1 MPRPSQRGAGGLEL
15 SSFSVEPS
23 FSSLSSPALVG
34 REAER
39 ELLTAVVRSGRDGHG
54 SSVFVLGEPGI
65 GKSRLVEE
73 AASAAARTGARVLRG
88 RAASAG
94 RAVPLR
100 PLAEAVFSG
109 LRGEG
114 APSDGE
120 LGPYEPLLTRLCGL
134 APQDGAPLVGYA
146 EAVLRLLHVLGR
158 DGGCVLV
165 LEDLHDADADTLAI
179 VDYLTD
185 NLSGQRTVLLA
196 TLRGESGPALALAGA
211 ATSRRTARTI
221 RLARLGA
228 AGTAELAARCLGHGS
243 AEDVPAAVL
252 NRLHTISEGVPFVVE
267 ELLRAMVDGGG
278 LVREGGSRWAVAGSL
293 DAGVPATVAA
303 AVLQRVDQLPPAGVA
318 LLEAAAVLGRRF
330 PVDVAAR
337 AAGLDRATAL
347 TQLRHASHAHL
358 VSGATTPADPGW
370 HTFRHALTAD
380 AISGRLLPAERAA
393 LCLAAA
399 DAIEGTWGVSDE
411 EASPAATHADGDTAT
426 RPITPSTTPHDTPS
440 RGNTDTPGTLGVP
453 GPPHRGSGPADLPD
467 TPTHGHNPDPDQ
479 SNNNS
484 NSNSTVTRPGA
495 PRPAPEP
502 TGLPQA
508 PSRGPES
515 VDPHVPTPRVPE
527 TAGPPHAP
535 PAEPD
540 ASALALAQLPPPAP
554 APSAAPAR
562 TPHRPLGEETN
573 DDLYRL
579 AAELCVAGGR
589 PARAAV
595 LLARAGRQAVAR
607 GALLTAVQLLDRGL
621 ELIADTP
628 DAPPEAVARLL
639 EELLGTLVLTGDV
652 RRVPELGD
660 RLDRV
665 LTVSGAPAGRRAAGF
680 LTRARAAAT
689 AQQWEE
695 GLTAV
700 RRAREL
706 LGDTPD
712 PASRAALDAVA
723 SHLVLNSQRPDRLE
737 SARALAEGAVATAE
751 EVGLPEVAC
760 KALNMLGYCLRPRDL
775 GEAEDAFARLV
786 ATAEAHA
793 LPVWRIRGLLELGV
807 LDRVRFTGTDRLLAA
822 RAAAEDTGA
831 VLMTAWADMHLTLS
845 HILRDEHDR
854 AAESARRLRETAR
867 RLRLREVEL
876 IGAGVDGIIAAS
888 LGERER
894 LDATLRTLERAL
906 AGRSAGALWGY
917 ADTSVWGWAQGVC
930 SLLREEPDRALAE
943 FTEADAVMRALP
955 STRGVTG
962 FLGPYLLLRTLRGT
976 ADWGE
981 LDGPGTERLAQVHWD
996 RPFAGWSRAVL
1007 LGREGRSA
1015 EAAKA
1020 AEEALTGTAAI
1031 PLAAHLCLRLG
1042 AQAALADGWGRPVEW
1057 LRAAE
1062 QFFHERGTTRVS
1074 AACRALLRDAGA
1086 PVPRRRQGHDTI
1098 PRELRRVG
1106 VTAREY
1112 EVLRLLAAR
1121 LGNQE
1126 IADHLFL
1133 SPRTVEKHLASLRHR
1148 TDSPDRA
1155 ALITLARRYAED
1167 R

>member
-1 MPRPSQRGAGGLEL
+1 MRGLPRPSQQGSGGLEL
-15 SSFSVEPS
+15 TSY
-23 FSSLSSPALVG
+23 SSLSSSALVG

-39 ELLTAVVRSGRDGHG
+39 DLLAAAVRAARDGRG

-73 AASAAARTGARVLRG
+73 AASAAAHAGARVLRG

-109 LRGEG
+109 LRGDG
-114 APSDGE
+114 APSGGD
-120 LGPYEPLLTRLCGL
+120 LGLYEPLLSRLCGL

-158 DGGCVLV
+158 DDGCVLV

-185 NLSGQRTVLLA
+185 NLTGQRAVLLA
-196 TLRGESGPALALAGA
+196 TLRGESGPALGLAEA
-211 ATSRRTARTI
+211 ATSRRTARTV
-221 RLARLGA
+221 RLARLGP
-228 AGTAELAARCLGHGS
+228 AGTAELAARCLGHDT

-252 NRLHTISEGVPFVVE
+252 DRLHTVSEGVPFVVE

-278 LVREGGSRWAVAGSL
+278 LVRDGATRWTVTGSL

-303 AVLQRVDQLPPAGVA
+303 AVLQRVDQLPTPGIA

-330 PVDVAAR
+330 PVDIAAR
-337 AAGLDRATAL
+337 AAGLDHTTAL
-347 TQLRHASHAHL
+347 AQLRHAARAHL
-358 VSGATTPADPGW
+358 VSDATVPSDPGW
-370 HTFRHALTAD
+370 HSFRHALTAD
-380 AISGRLLPAERAA
+380 AITHRLLPAEWAS

-399 DAIEGTWGVSDE
+399 DAIERTTHPE
-411 EASPAATHADGDTAT
+411 PPAATD
-426 RPITPSTTPHDTPS
+426 
-440 RGNTDTPGTLGVP
+440 
-453 GPPHRGSGPADLPD
+453 PD
-467 TPTHGHNPDPDQ
+467 TPVAHGA
-479 SNNNS
+479 
-484 NSNSTVTRPGA
+484 RALG
-495 PRPAPEP
+495 P
-502 TGLPQA
+502 TG
-508 PSRGPES
+508 
-515 VDPHVPTPRVPE
+515 
-527 TAGPPHAP
+527 
-535 PAEPD
+535 PAVTGGTLATD
-540 ASALALAQLPPPAP
+540 ATD
-554 APSAAPAR
+554 AA
-562 TPHRPLGEETN
+562 

-579 AAELCVAGGR
+579 AAELCVTGGR

-595 LLARAGRQAVAR
+595 LLTRAGRQAVAR
-607 GALLTAVQLLDRGL
+607 GALLTAVELLDRGL
-621 ELIADTP
+621 ELTAGAP

-652 RRVPELGD
+652 RRVPELGE

-665 LTVSGAPAGRRAAGF
+665 LTVSGASAGRRAAGF

-700 RRAREL
+700 RRARDL

-723 SHLVLNSQRPDRLE
+723 AHLVLNSQRPDRLE

-822 RAAAEDTGA
+822 RGAAEETGA
-831 VLMTAWADMHLTLS
+831 VLLTAWADMHLTLA

-854 AAESARRLRETAR
+854 ATASARRLQATAR

-888 LGERER
+888 LGEREK

-943 FTEADAVMRALP
+943 FTEADGVMKALP
-955 STRGVTG
+955 STGGVTG
-962 FLGPYLLLRTLRGT
+962 FLGPYLLLRTLRGAT
-976 ADWGE
+976 DWAE
-981 LDGPGTERLAQVHWD
+981 LDGTGTDRLTRVHWD
-996 RPFAGWSRAVL
+996 RPFVGWSRAVL
-1007 LGREGRSA
+1007 LGREGRAA
-1015 EAAKA
+1015 EAAKT
-1020 AEEALTGTAAI
+1020 AEEALTGTADT

-1057 LRAAE
+1057 LRTAE

-1074 AACRALLRDAGA
+1074 AACRSLLRDAGA

-1098 PRELRRVG
+1098 PPELRRAG

-1112 EVLRLLAAR
+1112 EVLRLLGAR

-1126 IADHLFL
+1126 IAEHLFL
-1133 SPRTVEKHLASLRHR
+1133 SPRTVEKHLASLRER
-1148 TDSPDRA
+1148 TGRPDRA
-1155 ALITLARRYAED
+1155 ALIALAKRYAD
-1167 R
+1167 AP

>member
-1 MPRPSQRGAGGLEL
+1 M

-39 ELLTAVVRSGRDGHG
+39 ELLTAVVRAGRDGHG

-73 AASAAARTGARVLRG
+73 AASAAAHAGARVLRG

-120 LGPYEPLLTRLCGL
+120 LGLYEPLLTRLCGL

-158 DGGCVLV
+158 DHGCVLV

-185 NLSGQRTVLLA
+185 NLSGQRAVLLA
-196 TLRGESGPALALAGA
+196 TLRGESGPALDLAGA

-221 RLARLGA
+221 RLARLGP

-252 NRLHTISEGVPFVVE
+252 NRLHTVSEGVPFVVE

-278 LVREGGSRWAVAGSL
+278 LVRDGDSRWAVTGSL

-337 AAGLDRATAL
+337 AAGLDPATAL

-399 DAIEGTWGVSDE
+399 DAIEGTGGVSGKE
-411 EASPAATHADGDTAT
+411 TAAGGTRAGGTTPT
-426 RPITPSTTPHDTPS
+426 RPTTPTPAPP
-440 RGNTDTPGTLGVP
+440 DTPGP
-453 GPPHRGSGPADLPD
+453 GDTHSPEPPGAPGGQPRGQGPADHPH
-467 TPTHGHNPDPDQ
+467 TPTHDDAHG
-479 SNNNS
+479 
-484 NSNSTVTRPGA
+484 TAPGTA
-495 PRPAPEP
+495 EHPLPPHPAHEP
-502 TGLPQA
+502 AGLPRA
-508 PSRGPES
+508 PFRGPES
-515 VDPHVPTPRVPE
+515 VGPRVPSPRAPE
-527 TAGPPHAP
+527 PAATPLPSPRTAPTD
-535 PAEPD
+535 PALSPV
-540 ASALALAQLPPPAP
+540 
-554 APSAAPAR
+554 
-562 TPHRPLGEETN
+562 PLGEDAG

-607 GALLTAVQLLDRGL
+607 GALLTAVELLDRGL

-723 SHLVLNSQRPDRLE
+723 AHLVLNSQRPDRLE

-786 ATAEAHA
+786 ATAEAHT

-831 VLMTAWADMHLTLS
+831 VLMTAWADMHLTLA
-845 HILRDEHDR
+845 HILRDEQDR

-876 IGAGVDGIIAAS
+876 IGAGVDGIVAAS

-906 AGRSAGALWGY
+906 AGRGAGALWGY
-917 ADTSVWGWAQGVC
+917 ADTSVWGWAQGIC

-1015 EAAKA
+1015 EAAKT

>member
-1 MPRPSQRGAGGLEL
+1 M
-15 SSFSVEPS
+15 SSFSP
-23 FSSLSSPALVG
+23 LSSSALVG

-39 ELLTAVVRSGRDGHG
+39 DLLAAAVRAARDGRG

-73 AASAAARTGARVLRG
+73 AASAAAHAGARVLRG

-109 LRGEG
+109 LRGDG
-114 APSDGE
+114 APSGGD
-120 LGPYEPLLTRLCGL
+120 LGLYEPLLSRLCGL

-158 DGGCVLV
+158 DDGCVLV

-185 NLSGQRTVLLA
+185 NLTGQRAVLLA
-196 TLRGESGPALALAGA
+196 TLRGESGPALGLAEA
-211 ATSRRTARTI
+211 ATSRRTARTV
-221 RLARLGA
+221 RLARLGP
-228 AGTAELAARCLGHGS
+228 AGTAELAARCLGHDT

-252 NRLHTISEGVPFVVE
+252 DRLHTVSEGVPFVVE

-278 LVREGGSRWAVAGSL
+278 LVRDGATRWTVTGSL

-303 AVLQRVDQLPPAGVA
+303 AVLQRVDQLPAPGIA

-330 PVDVAAR
+330 PVDIAAR
-337 AAGLDRATAL
+337 AAGLDHTTAL
-347 TQLRHASHAHL
+347 AQLRHAARAHL
-358 VSGATTPADPGW
+358 VSDATVPSDPGW
-370 HTFRHALTAD
+370 HSFRHALTAD
-380 AISGRLLPAERAA
+380 AITHRLLPAERAS

-399 DAIEGTWGVSDE
+399 DAIERTTHPE
-411 EASPAATHADGDTAT
+411 PPAATD
-426 RPITPSTTPHDTPS
+426 
-440 RGNTDTPGTLGVP
+440 
-453 GPPHRGSGPADLPD
+453 PD
-467 TPTHGHNPDPDQ
+467 TPVAHGA
-479 SNNNS
+479 
-484 NSNSTVTRPGA
+484 RALG
-495 PRPAPEP
+495 P
-502 TGLPQA
+502 TG
-508 PSRGPES
+508 
-515 VDPHVPTPRVPE
+515 
-527 TAGPPHAP
+527 
-535 PAEPD
+535 PAVTGGTLATD
-540 ASALALAQLPPPAP
+540 ATD
-554 APSAAPAR
+554 AA
-562 TPHRPLGEETN
+562 

-579 AAELCVAGGR
+579 AAELCVTGGR

-595 LLARAGRQAVAR
+595 LLTRAGRQAVAR
-607 GALLTAVQLLDRGL
+607 GALLTAVELLDRGL
-621 ELIADTP
+621 ELTAGAP

-652 RRVPELGD
+652 RRVPELGE

-665 LTVSGAPAGRRAAGF
+665 LTVSGASAGRRAAGF

-700 RRAREL
+700 RRARDL

-723 SHLVLNSQRPDRLE
+723 AHLVLNSQRPDRLE

-822 RAAAEDTGA
+822 RGAAEETGA
-831 VLMTAWADMHLTLS
+831 VLLTAWADMHLTLA

-854 AAESARRLRETAR
+854 ATASARRLQATAR

-888 LGERER
+888 LGEREK

-943 FTEADAVMRALP
+943 FTEADGVMKALP
-955 STRGVTG
+955 STGGVTG
-962 FLGPYLLLRTLRGT
+962 FLGPYLLLRTLRGAT
-976 ADWGE
+976 DWAE
-981 LDGPGTERLAQVHWD
+981 LDGPGTDRLTRVHWD

-1007 LGREGRSA
+1007 LGREGRAA
-1015 EAAKA
+1015 EAAKT
-1020 AEEALTGTAAI
+1020 AEEALTGTADT

-1057 LRAAE
+1057 LRTAE

-1074 AACRALLRDAGA
+1074 AACRSLLRDAGA

-1098 PRELRRVG
+1098 PPELRRAG

-1112 EVLRLLAAR
+1112 EVLRLLGAR

-1126 IADHLFL
+1126 IAEHLFL
-1133 SPRTVEKHLASLRHR
+1133 SPRTVEKHLASLRER
-1148 TDSPDRA
+1148 TGRPDRA
-1155 ALITLARRYAED
+1155 ALIALAKRYAD
-1167 R
+1167 AP

>member
-1 MPRPSQRGAGGLEL
+1 MPTSLPFAAPSA
-15 SSFSVEPS
+15 SSP

-39 ELLTAVVRSGRDGHG
+39 ELLAAAVRAAREGRG

-73 AASAAARTGARVLRG
+73 ATSTAAHAGARVLRG

-109 LRGEG
+109 LRGDG
-114 APSDGE
+114 APSDGD
-120 LGPYEPLLTRLCGL
+120 LGLYEPLLSRLCGL

-158 DGGCVLV
+158 DDGCVLV

-185 NLSGQRTVLLA
+185 NLAGQRAVLLA
-196 TLRGESGPALALAGA
+196 TLRGESGPALDLAEA
-211 ATSRRTARTI
+211 ATSRRTARTV
-221 RLARLGA
+221 RLARLGP
-228 AGTAELAARCLGHGS
+228 AGTAELAARCLGHAT
-243 AEDVPAAVL
+243 AEEVPAAVL
-252 NRLHTISEGVPFVVE
+252 DRLHTVSEGVPFVVE

-278 LVREGGSRWAVAGSL
+278 LVRDGAARWTVTGSL

-303 AVLQRVDQLPPAGVA
+303 AVLQRVDQLPPAGIA

-330 PVDVAAR
+330 PVDIAAR
-337 AAGLDRATAL
+337 AAGLDHATAL
-347 TQLRHASHAHL
+347 TQLRHAAHAHL
-358 VSGATTPADPGW
+358 VSGAATPSDPGW

-380 AISGRLLPAERAA
+380 AITRRLLPPERAA

-399 DAIEGTWGVSDE
+399 DAIEGARAAGE
-411 EASPAATHADGDTAT
+411 EATSPEALPREGT
-426 RPITPSTTPHDTPS
+426 RPQEAGVEEEEGEETGHEDGYDPTRPTPAST
-440 RGNTDTPGTLGVP
+440 
-453 GPPHRGSGPADLPD
+453 ADPD
-467 TPTHGHNPDPDQ
+467 TPT
-479 SNNNS
+479 
-484 NSNSTVTRPGA
+484 TRDA
-495 PRPAPEP
+495 R
-502 TGLPQA
+502 
-508 PSRGPES
+508 
-515 VDPHVPTPRVPE
+515 PHVPV
-527 TAGPPHAP
+527 GPSDLPYG
-535 PAEPD
+535 EPD
-540 ASALALAQLPPPAP
+540 THPLALAQPLPQPLPQPRAP
-554 APSAAPAR
+554 RRSLAGDAGDA
-562 TPHRPLGEETN
+562 G

-595 LLARAGRQAVAR
+595 LLTRAGRQAVAR
-607 GALLTAVQLLDRGL
+607 GALLTAVELLDRGL
-621 ELIADTP
+621 ELTADTP
-628 DAPPEAVARLL
+628 DAPTEAVARLL

-652 RRVPELGD
+652 RRVPELGN

-700 RRAREL
+700 RQARDL

-723 SHLVLNSQRPDRLE
+723 AHLVLNSQRPDRLE

-807 LDRVRFTGTDRLLAA
+807 LDRVRFTGTDRLVAA
-822 RAAAEDTGA
+822 RGAAEETGA
-831 VLMTAWADMHLTLS
+831 VLMTAWADMHLTLA

-854 AAESARRLRETAR
+854 ATESARRLQSTAR

-876 IGAGVDGIIAAS
+876 IGVGVDGIIAAS
-888 LGERER
+888 LGDREK
-894 LDATLRTLERAL
+894 LDATLRALQRAL

-943 FTEADAVMRALP
+943 FTDADGVMKALP
-955 STRGVTG
+955 STGGVTG

-976 ADWGE
+976 TDWAE
-981 LDGPGTERLAQVHWD
+981 LDGPGTDRLTRTHWD

-1007 LGREGRSA
+1007 LGREGRA
-1015 EAAKA
+1015 TEAAKT
-1020 AEEALTGTAAI
+1020 AEEALTGTAAT

-1057 LRAAE
+1057 LRTAE
-1062 QFFHERGTTRVS
+1062 QFFHQRGTTRVA
-1074 AACRALLRDAGA
+1074 AACRALLREAGA

-1098 PRELRRVG
+1098 PPELRRAG

-1112 EVLRLLAAR
+1112 EVLRLLGAR

-1126 IADHLFL
+1126 IAEHLFL
-1133 SPRTVEKHLASLRHR
+1133 SPRTVEKHLASLRER
-1148 TDSPDRA
+1148 TGRPDRA
-1155 ALITLARRYAED
+1155 ALITLARRYADEQ
-1167 R
+1167 

>member
-1 MPRPSQRGAGGLEL
+1 M
-15 SSFSVEPS
+15 SFSSVPS
-23 FSSLSSPALVG
+23 PFSPTPSSPAASSAPFASTSNDPFASLSSPALVG
-34 REAER
+34 RRAER
-39 ELLTAVVRSGRDGHG
+39 ELLAAAVRAARDGRG

-65 GKSRLVEE
+65 GKSRLVEDT
-73 AASAAARTGARVLRG
+73 ASAAAGAGARVLRG

-114 APSDGE
+114 APSDGD
-120 LGPYEPLLTRLCGL
+120 LGLYEPLLSRLCGS

-165 LEDLHDADADTLAI
+165 LEDLHDADADTLAV

-185 NLSGQRTVLLA
+185 NLTAQRAVLLA
-196 TLRGESGPALALAGA
+196 TLRGGSGPALDLAEA
-211 ATSRRTARTI
+211 AASRRTARTV
-221 RLARLGA
+221 RLARLGP
-228 AGTAELAARCLGHGS
+228 AGTAELAARCLGHDT
-243 AEDVPAAVL
+243 AEEVPAAVL
-252 NRLHTISEGVPFVVE
+252 ERLHTVSEGVPFVVE

-278 LVREGGSRWAVAGSL
+278 LVRDEGSRWTVAGSL
-293 DAGVPATVAA
+293 DADVPDTVAA
-303 AVLQRVDQLPPAGVA
+303 AVLQRVDQLPPAGIA

-330 PVDVAAR
+330 PVDIAAR
-337 AAGLDRATAL
+337 AAGLDHATAL
-347 TQLRHASHAHL
+347 TQLRHAARAHL
-358 VSGATTPADPGW
+358 VSGATAASDPGW
-370 HTFRHALTAD
+370 HTFRHALTAE
-380 AISGRLLPAERAA
+380 AITRRLLPPERAA

-399 DAIEGTWGVSDE
+399 DAIEAAKGVGREGRE
-411 EASPAATHADGDTAT
+411 EDTARPAATGLDGATADGD
-426 RPITPSTTPHDTPS
+426 
-440 RGNTDTPGTLGVP
+440 
-453 GPPHRGSGPADLPD
+453 GP
-467 TPTHGHNPDPDQ
+467 
-479 SNNNS
+479 
-484 NSNSTVTRPGA
+484 TRPGTPDGTYPGTPA
-495 PRPAPEP
+495 AAPSSAPGRPRP
-502 TGLPQA
+502 
-508 PSRGPES
+508 
-515 VDPHVPTPRVPE
+515 
-527 TAGPPHAP
+527 
-535 PAEPD
+535 
-540 ASALALAQLPPPAP
+540 
-554 APSAAPAR
+554 
-562 TPHRPLGEETN
+562 PLGAEAG

-579 AAELCVAGGR
+579 AAELCVAAGR

-595 LLARAGRQAVAR
+595 LLVRAGRQAVAR
-607 GALLTAVQLLDRGL
+607 GALLTAVELLDRGL
-621 ELIADTP
+621 ELTAGAP

-665 LTVSGAPAGRRAAGF
+665 LTVWGAPAARRAAGF

-706 LGDTPD
+706 LGELPD
-712 PASRAALDAVA
+712 PAARAALDAVA
-723 SHLVLNSQRPDRLE
+723 AHLVLNSQRPDRLE

-775 GEAEDAFARLV
+775 GAAEEAFARLV

-822 RAAAEDTGA
+822 RGAAEDTGA
-831 VLMTAWADMHLTLS
+831 VLMTAWADMHLTLA
-845 HILRDEHDR
+845 HILRDEHER
-854 AAESARRLRETAR
+854 AAESARRLRATAR

-876 IGAGVDGIIAAS
+876 IGAGVDGILAAS
-888 LGERER
+888 LGEREK
-894 LDATLRTLERAL
+894 LDTTLRTLERAL

-917 ADTSVWGWAQGVC
+917 ADTSVWGWAQGIC

-943 FTEADAVMRALP
+943 FTEADGVMRALP
-955 STRGVTG
+955 STGGVTG
-962 FLGPYLLLRTLRGT
+962 FLGPYLLLRTLRGAT
-976 ADWGE
+976 GWDE
-981 LDGPGTERLAQVHWD
+981 LDGPGTERLAQVQWD

-1007 LGREGRSA
+1007 LGREGRAA
-1015 EAAKA
+1015 EAAKT
-1020 AEEALTGTAAI
+1020 AEEALTGTSTV

-1042 AQAALADGWGRPVEW
+1042 AEAALADGWGRPVAW
-1057 LRAAE
+1057 LRTAE

-1074 AACRALLRDAGA
+1074 AACRALLRESGS
-1086 PVPRRRQGHDTI
+1086 PVPRRRQGHDAV
-1098 PRELRRVG
+1098 PGELRRAG

-1112 EVLRLLAAR
+1112 EVLRLLGAR

-1126 IADHLFL
+1126 IAEHLFL
-1133 SPRTVEKHLASLRHR
+1133 SPRTVEKHLASLRDR
-1148 TDSPDRA
+1148 TGRPDRA
-1155 ALITLARRYAED
+1155 ALIALARKYADD

>member
-1 MPRPSQRGAGGLEL
+1 M
-15 SSFSVEPS
+15 S
-23 FSSLSSPALVG
+23 FSSLSSPTLVG
-34 REAER
+34 RGAER
-39 ELLTAVVRSGRDGHG
+39 DLLAAAVRAARDGRG

-65 GKSRLVEE
+65 GKSRLVED
-73 AASAAARTGARVLRG
+73 AASAAAGAGARVLRG

-109 LRGEG
+109 LRGEA
-114 APSDGE
+114 APSEGD
-120 LGPYEPLLTRLCGL
+120 LGLYEPLLSRLCGS

-158 DGGCVLV
+158 NGGCVLV
-165 LEDLHDADADTLAI
+165 LEDLHDADADTLAVI
-179 VDYLTD
+179 DYLTD
-185 NLSGQRTVLLA
+185 NLTGQRAVLLA
-196 TLRGESGPALALAGA
+196 TLRGASGPALDLAETA
-211 ATSRRTARTI
+211 ASRRTARTV
-221 RLARLGA
+221 RLARLGP
-228 AGTAELAARCLGHGS
+228 AGTAELAARCLGHDT

-252 NRLHTISEGVPFVVE
+252 DRLHTVSEGVPFVVE

-278 LVREGGSRWAVAGSL
+278 LVQDEGSRWTVAGSL
-293 DAGVPATVAA
+293 DAGVPDTVAA
-303 AVLQRVDQLPPAGVA
+303 AVLQRVDQLPPAGIA

-330 PVDVAAR
+330 PVDIAAR
-337 AAGLDRATAL
+337 AAGLDHATAL
-347 TQLRHASHAHL
+347 TQLRHAARAHL
-358 VSGATTPADPGW
+358 VSGATGASDPGW

-380 AISGRLLPAERAA
+380 AITRRLLPPERAA

-399 DAIEGTWGVSDE
+399 DAIEAAKGADHPGPHHDGARPAGTGL
-411 EASPAATHADGDTAT
+411 AGTITDGAGPT
-426 RPITPSTTPHDTPS
+426 RPGTPS
-440 RGNTDTPGTLGVP
+440 GTY
-453 GPPHRGSGPADLPD
+453 PD
-467 TPTHGHNPDPDQ
+467 TPVAP
-479 SNNNS
+479 
-484 NSNSTVTRPGA
+484 
-495 PRPAPEP
+495 PRPAP
-502 TGLPQA
+502 
-508 PSRGPES
+508 
-515 VDPHVPTPRVPE
+515 
-527 TAGPPHAP
+527 P
-535 PAEPD
+535 PALPSGPGDPRPSPGAD
-540 ASALALAQLPPPAP
+540 A
-554 APSAAPAR
+554 
-562 TPHRPLGEETN
+562 G

-595 LLARAGRQAVAR
+595 LLVRAGRQAVAR
-607 GALLTAVQLLDRGL
+607 GALLTAVELLDRGL
-621 ELIADTP
+621 ELTAGTP

-639 EELLGTLVLTGDV
+639 EELLDTLILTGDV

-665 LTVSGAPAGRRAAGF
+665 LTVWGAPATRRAAGF
-680 LTRARAAAT
+680 LARARAAAT

-700 RRAREL
+700 RQARDL

-712 PASRAALDAVA
+712 PAARAALDAVA
-723 SHLVLNSQRPDRLE
+723 AHLVLNSQRPDRLE

-775 GEAEDAFARLV
+775 DAAEDAFARLV

-822 RAAAEDTGA
+822 RGAAEDTGA
-831 VLMTAWADMHLTLS
+831 VLMTAWADMHLTLA

-854 AAESARRLRETAR
+854 ATESARRLQATAR

-888 LGERER
+888 LGEREK
-894 LDATLRTLERAL
+894 LDATLRTLRRTL
-906 AGRSAGALWGY
+906 AGRGAGALWGY
-917 ADTSVWGWAQGVC
+917 ADTSVWGWAQGIC

-943 FTEADAVMRALP
+943 FTQADDVMRALP
-955 STRGVTG
+955 STGGVTG
-962 FLGPYLLLRTLRGT
+962 FLGPYLLLRTLRGA
-976 ADWGE
+976 ADWDE
-981 LDGPGTERLAQVHWD
+981 LDGPGAERLAQVQWD

-1007 LGREGRSA
+1007 LGREGRAA

-1020 AEEALTGTAAI
+1020 AEEALTGTASV

-1042 AQAALADGWGRPVEW
+1042 AEAALADGWGRPVAW
-1057 LRAAE
+1057 LRTAE

-1074 AACRALLRDAGA
+1074 AACRALLRESGS
-1086 PVPRRRQGHDTI
+1086 PVPRRRQGHDAI
-1098 PRELRRVG
+1098 PGELRRAG

-1112 EVLRLLAAR
+1112 EVLRLLGAR

-1126 IADHLFL
+1126 IAEHLFL
-1133 SPRTVEKHLASLRHR
+1133 SPRTVEKHLASLRDR
-1148 TDSPDRA
+1148 TGRPDRA
-1155 ALITLARRYAED
+1155 ALIALARKYADEG
-1167 R
+1167 

>member
-1 MPRPSQRGAGGLEL
+1 M
-15 SSFSVEPS
+15 SSFSSVPSPFSSTRSSSFASVPSASNAPFAS
-23 FSSLSSPALVG
+23 FSSLSSPSLVG
-34 REAER
+34 RRAER
-39 ELLTAVVRSGRDGHG
+39 ELLAAAVRAARDGRG

-65 GKSRLVEE
+65 GKSRLVED
-73 AASAAARTGARVLRG
+73 AASAAAGAGARVLRG

-100 PLAEAVFSG
+100 PLAEAVFSA
-109 LRGEG
+109 LRGER
-114 APSDGE
+114 APSDGD
-120 LGPYEPLLTRLCGL
+120 LGLYEPLLSRLCGP

-158 DGGCVLV
+158 DEGCVLV
-165 LEDLHDADADTLAI
+165 LEDLHDADADTLAV

-185 NLSGQRTVLLA
+185 NLTGQRAVLLA
-196 TLRGESGPALALAGA
+196 TLRGGSGPALDLAEA
-211 ATSRRTARTI
+211 AASRRTARTV
-221 RLARLGA
+221 RLARLGP
-228 AGTAELAARCLGHGS
+228 AGTAELAARCLGHDT

-252 NRLHTISEGVPFVVE
+252 ERLHTVSEGVPFVVE

-278 LVREGGSRWAVAGSL
+278 LVRDEGSRWTVAGSL
-293 DAGVPATVAA
+293 DAGVPGTVAA
-303 AVLQRVDQLPPAGVA
+303 AVLQRVDQLPPAGIA

-330 PVDVAAR
+330 PVDIAAR
-337 AAGLDRATAL
+337 AAGLDHATAL
-347 TQLRHASHAHL
+347 TQLRHAARAHL
-358 VSGATTPADPGW
+358 VSGATTAPDPGW

-380 AISGRLLPAERAA
+380 AISRRLLPPERAA

-399 DAIEGTWGVSDE
+399 DAIEAAKGVGRE
-411 EASPAATHADGDTAT
+411 EDTAHPAVTVPDGATADGNGPT
-426 RPITPSTTPHDTPS
+426 RPGTPSVTF
-440 RGNTDTPGTLGVP
+440 
-453 GPPHRGSGPADLPD
+453 PD
-467 TPTHGHNPDPDQ
+467 TP
-479 SNNNS
+479 
-484 NSNSTVTRPGA
+484 A
-495 PRPAPEP
+495 
-502 TGLPQA
+502 
-508 PSRGPES
+508 
-515 VDPHVPTPRVPE
+515 
-527 TAGPPHAP
+527 
-535 PAEPD
+535 
-540 ASALALAQLPPPAP
+540 AP
-554 APSAAPAR
+554 APDRPR
-562 TPHRPLGEETN
+562 PPLGADPGD

-579 AAELCVAGGR
+579 AAELCVAAGR

-595 LLARAGRQAVAR
+595 LLVRAGRQAVAR
-607 GALLTAVQLLDRGL
+607 GALLTAVELLDRGL
-621 ELIADTP
+621 ELTAGTP

-665 LTVSGAPAGRRAAGF
+665 LTVGGASAARRAAGF

-695 GLTAV
+695 GLAAV

-712 PASRAALDAVA
+712 PAARAALDAVA
-723 SHLVLNSQRPDRLE
+723 AHLVLNSQRPDRLE

-775 GEAEDAFARLV
+775 GEAEEAFARLV

-831 VLMTAWADMHLTLS
+831 VLLTAWADMHLTLA

-854 AAESARRLRETAR
+854 AAESARRLRATAR

-888 LGERER
+888 LGEREK
-894 LDATLRTLERAL
+894 LDTTLRTLQRAL

-917 ADTSVWGWAQGVC
+917 ADTSVWGWAQGIC

-943 FTEADAVMRALP
+943 FTEADGVMRALP
-955 STRGVTG
+955 STGGVTG

-976 ADWGE
+976 IGWGE
-981 LDGPGTERLAQVHWD
+981 LDGPGTERLAQVQWD
-996 RPFAGWSRAVL
+996 RPFVGWSRAVL
-1007 LGREGRSA
+1007 LGREGRAA
-1015 EAAKA
+1015 EAAKT
-1020 AEEALTGTAAI
+1020 AEEALTGTATV

-1042 AQAALADGWGRPVEW
+1042 AEAALADGWGRPVAW
-1057 LRAAE
+1057 LRTAE

-1074 AACRALLRDAGA
+1074 AACRALLRESGA
-1086 PVPRRRQGHDTI
+1086 PVPRRRQGHEAV
-1098 PRELRRVG
+1098 PGELRRAG

-1112 EVLRLLAAR
+1112 EVLRLLGAR

-1126 IADHLFL
+1126 IAEHLFL
-1133 SPRTVEKHLASLRHR
+1133 SPRTVEKHLASLRDR
-1148 TDSPDRA
+1148 TGRPDRA
-1155 ALITLARRYAED
+1155 ALIALARKYADEG
-1167 R
+1167 

>member
-1 MPRPSQRGAGGLEL
+1 MPSRFSPTPSSPAA
-15 SSFSVEPS
+15 SSAPFASTSNDP
-23 FSSLSSPALVG
+23 FASLSSPALVG
-34 REAER
+34 RRAER
-39 ELLTAVVRSGRDGHG
+39 ELLAAAVRAARDGRG

-65 GKSRLVEE
+65 GKSRLVEDT
-73 AASAAARTGARVLRG
+73 ASAAAGAGARVLRG

-114 APSDGE
+114 APSDGD
-120 LGPYEPLLTRLCGL
+120 LGLYEPLLSRLCGS

-165 LEDLHDADADTLAI
+165 LEDLHDADADTLAV

-185 NLSGQRTVLLA
+185 NLTAQRAVLLA
-196 TLRGESGPALALAGA
+196 TLRGGSGPALDLAEA
-211 ATSRRTARTI
+211 AASRRTARTV
-221 RLARLGA
+221 RLARLGP
-228 AGTAELAARCLGHGS
+228 AGTAELAARCLGHDT
-243 AEDVPAAVL
+243 AEEVPAAVL
-252 NRLHTISEGVPFVVE
+252 ERLHTVSEGVPFVVE

-278 LVREGGSRWAVAGSL
+278 LVRDEGSRWTVAGSL
-293 DAGVPATVAA
+293 DADVPDTVAA
-303 AVLQRVDQLPPAGVA
+303 AVLQRVDQLPPAGIA

-330 PVDVAAR
+330 PVDIAAR
-337 AAGLDRATAL
+337 AAGLDHATAL
-347 TQLRHASHAHL
+347 TQLRHAARAHL
-358 VSGATTPADPGW
+358 VSGATAASDPGW
-370 HTFRHALTAD
+370 HTFRHALTAE
-380 AISGRLLPAERAA
+380 AITRRLLPPERAA

-399 DAIEGTWGVSDE
+399 DAIEAAKGVGREGRE
-411 EASPAATHADGDTAT
+411 EDTARPAATGLDGATADGD
-426 RPITPSTTPHDTPS
+426 
-440 RGNTDTPGTLGVP
+440 
-453 GPPHRGSGPADLPD
+453 GP
-467 TPTHGHNPDPDQ
+467 
-479 SNNNS
+479 
-484 NSNSTVTRPGA
+484 TRPGTPDGTYPGTPA
-495 PRPAPEP
+495 AAAPSSAPGRPRP
-502 TGLPQA
+502 
-508 PSRGPES
+508 
-515 VDPHVPTPRVPE
+515 
-527 TAGPPHAP
+527 
-535 PAEPD
+535 
-540 ASALALAQLPPPAP
+540 
-554 APSAAPAR
+554 
-562 TPHRPLGEETN
+562 PLGAEAG

-579 AAELCVAGGR
+579 AAELCVAAGR

-595 LLARAGRQAVAR
+595 LLVRAGRQAVAR
-607 GALLTAVQLLDRGL
+607 GALLTAVELLDRGL
-621 ELIADTP
+621 ELTAGAP

-665 LTVSGAPAGRRAAGF
+665 LTVWGAPAARRAAGF

-706 LGDTPD
+706 LGELPD
-712 PASRAALDAVA
+712 PAARAALDAVA
-723 SHLVLNSQRPDRLE
+723 AHLVLNSQRPDRLE

-775 GEAEDAFARLV
+775 GAAEEAFARLV

-822 RAAAEDTGA
+822 RGAAEDTGA
-831 VLMTAWADMHLTLS
+831 VLMTAWADMHLTLA
-845 HILRDEHDR
+845 HILRDEHER
-854 AAESARRLRETAR
+854 AAESARRLRATAR

-876 IGAGVDGIIAAS
+876 IGAGVDGILAAS
-888 LGERER
+888 LGEREK
-894 LDATLRTLERAL
+894 LDTTLRTLERAL

-917 ADTSVWGWAQGVC
+917 ADTSVWGWAQGIC

-943 FTEADAVMRALP
+943 FTEADGVMRALP
-955 STRGVTG
+955 STGGVTG
-962 FLGPYLLLRTLRGT
+962 FLGPYLLLRTLRGAT
-976 ADWGE
+976 GWDE
-981 LDGPGTERLAQVHWD
+981 LDGPGTERLAQVQWD

-1007 LGREGRSA
+1007 LGREGRAA
-1015 EAAKA
+1015 EAAKT
-1020 AEEALTGTAAI
+1020 AEEALTGTSTV

-1042 AQAALADGWGRPVEW
+1042 AEAALADGWGRPVAW
-1057 LRAAE
+1057 LRTAE

-1074 AACRALLRDAGA
+1074 AACRALLRESGS
-1086 PVPRRRQGHDTI
+1086 PVPRRRQGHDAV
-1098 PRELRRVG
+1098 PGELRRAG

-1112 EVLRLLAAR
+1112 EVLRLLGAR

-1126 IADHLFL
+1126 IAEHLFL
-1133 SPRTVEKHLASLRHR
+1133 SPRTVEKHLASLRDR
-1148 TDSPDRA
+1148 TGRPDRA
-1155 ALITLARRYAED
+1155 ALIALARKYADD

>member
-1 MPRPSQRGAGGLEL
+1 M
-15 SSFSVEPS
+15 SSFSLVPPFSS

-34 REAER
+34 RQAER
-39 ELLTAVVRSGRDGHG
+39 DLLAAAVRAARDGRG

-73 AASAAARTGARVLRG
+73 AASAAAHAGARVLRG

-109 LRGEG
+109 LRGDG
-114 APSDGE
+114 APSGGD
-120 LGPYEPLLTRLCGL
+120 LGLYEPLLSRLCGL

-196 TLRGESGPALALAGA
+196 TLRGASGPALDLAES
-211 ATSRRTARTI
+211 ATSRRAARTV
-221 RLARLGA
+221 RLARLGP
-228 AGTAELAARCLGHGS
+228 AGTAELAARCLGHD
-243 AEDVPAAVL
+243 AVEDVPAAVL
-252 NRLHTISEGVPFVVE
+252 DRLHTVSEGVPFVVE

-278 LVREGGSRWAVAGSL
+278 LVRGEDSRWTVTGPL
-293 DAGVPATVAA
+293 EAGVPATVAA
-303 AVLQRVDQLPPAGVA
+303 AVLQRVDQLPPPGIA

-330 PVDVAAR
+330 PVDIAAR
-337 AAGLDRATAL
+337 AANLDHATAL
-347 TQLRHASHAHL
+347 TQLRHAAHAHL
-358 VSGATTPADPGW
+358 VSGAATPSDPGW

-380 AISGRLLPAERAA
+380 AITGRLLPPERAA

-399 DAIEGTWGVSDE
+399 DAIESAREAKGAGGERTGRDGTDRE
-411 EASPAATHADGDTAT
+411 
-426 RPITPSTTPHDTPS
+426 
-440 RGNTDTPGTLGVP
+440 GTG
-453 GPPHRGSGPADLPD
+453 RD
-467 TPTHGHNPDPDQ
+467 
-479 SNNNS
+479 
-484 NSNSTVTRPGA
+484 R
-495 PRPAPEP
+495 
-502 TGLPQA
+502 TGLQ
-508 PSRGPES
+508 
-515 VDPHVPTPRVPE
+515 
-527 TAGPPHAP
+527 GPPHAGAHVDLNGP
-535 PAEPD
+535 TRPSAPSTANTAGPD
-540 ASALALAQLPPPAP
+540 TPAP
-554 APSAAPAR
+554 
-562 TPHRPLGEETN
+562 PHDPHQPPGGDAD

-595 LLARAGRQAVAR
+595 LLTRAGRQAVAR
-607 GALLTAVQLLDRGL
+607 GALLTAVELLDRGL
-621 ELIADTP
+621 ELTADTP

-652 RRVPELGD
+652 TRVPELGD

-689 AQQWEE
+689 AQRWEE

-700 RRAREL
+700 RRARDL

-723 SHLVLNSQRPDRLE
+723 AHLVLNSRRPDRLE

-751 EVGLPEVAC
+751 EVGMPEVAC

-775 GEAEDAFARLV
+775 GEAEEAFARLV

-822 RAAAEDTGA
+822 RGAAEETGA
-831 VLMTAWADMHLTLS
+831 VLMTAWADMHLTLA
-845 HILRDEHDR
+845 HILRDEQDR
-854 AAESARRLRETAR
+854 ATESARRLQSTAR

-876 IGAGVDGIIAAS
+876 IGVGVDGIIAAS
-888 LGERER
+888 LGEREK
-894 LDATLRTLERAL
+894 LDATLRTLEHAL

-917 ADTSVWGWAQGVC
+917 ADTSVWGWAQGIC

-943 FTEADAVMRALP
+943 FTEADGVMRALP

-962 FLGPYLLLRTLRGT
+962 FLGPYLLLRTQRGAT
-976 ADWGE
+976 DWEE

-1007 LGREGRSA
+1007 LGREGRAA
-1015 EAAKA
+1015 EAAKT
-1020 AEEALTGTAAI
+1020 AEEALAGTAAI

-1057 LRAAE
+1057 LRSAE
-1062 QFFHERGTTRVS
+1062 QFFHDRGTTRVS
-1074 AACRALLRDAGA
+1074 AACRALLREAGA

-1098 PRELRRVG
+1098 PPELRRAG

-1112 EVLRLLAAR
+1112 EVLRLLGAR

-1126 IADHLFL
+1126 IAEHLFL
-1133 SPRTVEKHLASLRHR
+1133 SPRTVEKHLASLRER
-1148 TDSPDRA
+1148 TGSPDRA
-1155 ALITLARRYAED
+1155 ALIALARRYADE

>member
-1 MPRPSQRGAGGLEL
+1 MPSPFSPTPSSPAA
-15 SSFSVEPS
+15 SSAPFASTSNDP
-23 FSSLSSPALVG
+23 FASLSSPALVG
-34 REAER
+34 RRAER
-39 ELLTAVVRSGRDGHG
+39 ELLAAAVRAARDGRG

-65 GKSRLVEE
+65 GKSRLVED
-73 AASAAARTGARVLRG
+73 AASAAAGAGARVLRG

-114 APSDGE
+114 APSDGD
-120 LGPYEPLLTRLCGL
+120 LGLYEPLLSRLCGS

-165 LEDLHDADADTLAI
+165 LEDLHDADADTLAV

-185 NLSGQRTVLLA
+185 NLTAQRAVLLA
-196 TLRGESGPALALAGA
+196 TLRGGSGPALDLAEA
-211 ATSRRTARTI
+211 AASRRTARTV
-221 RLARLGA
+221 RLARLGP
-228 AGTAELAARCLGHGS
+228 AGTAELAARCLGHDT
-243 AEDVPAAVL
+243 AEEVPAAVL
-252 NRLHTISEGVPFVVE
+252 ERLHTVSEGVPFVVE

-278 LVREGGSRWAVAGSL
+278 LVRDEGSRWTVAGSL
-293 DAGVPATVAA
+293 DADVPDTVAA
-303 AVLQRVDQLPPAGVA
+303 AVLQRVDQLPPAGIA

-330 PVDVAAR
+330 PVDIAAR
-337 AAGLDRATAL
+337 AAGLDHATAL
-347 TQLRHASHAHL
+347 TQLRHAARAHL
-358 VSGATTPADPGW
+358 VSGATAASDPGW
-370 HTFRHALTAD
+370 HTFRHALTAE
-380 AISGRLLPAERAA
+380 AITRRLLPPERAA

-399 DAIEGTWGVSDE
+399 DAIEAAKGVGREGRE
-411 EASPAATHADGDTAT
+411 EDTARPAATGLDGATADGD
-426 RPITPSTTPHDTPS
+426 
-440 RGNTDTPGTLGVP
+440 
-453 GPPHRGSGPADLPD
+453 GP
-467 TPTHGHNPDPDQ
+467 
-479 SNNNS
+479 
-484 NSNSTVTRPGA
+484 TRPGTPDGTYPGTPA
-495 PRPAPEP
+495 AAPSSAPGRPRP
-502 TGLPQA
+502 
-508 PSRGPES
+508 
-515 VDPHVPTPRVPE
+515 
-527 TAGPPHAP
+527 
-535 PAEPD
+535 
-540 ASALALAQLPPPAP
+540 
-554 APSAAPAR
+554 
-562 TPHRPLGEETN
+562 PLGAEAG

-579 AAELCVAGGR
+579 AAELCVAAGR

-595 LLARAGRQAVAR
+595 LLVRAGRQAVAR
-607 GALLTAVQLLDRGL
+607 GALLTAVELLDRGL
-621 ELIADTP
+621 ELTAGAP

-665 LTVSGAPAGRRAAGF
+665 LTVWGAPAARRAAGF

-706 LGDTPD
+706 LGELPD
-712 PASRAALDAVA
+712 PAARAALDAVA
-723 SHLVLNSQRPDRLE
+723 AHLVLNSQRPDRLE

-775 GEAEDAFARLV
+775 GAAEEAFARLV

-822 RAAAEDTGA
+822 RGAAEDTGA
-831 VLMTAWADMHLTLS
+831 VLMTAWADMHLTLA
-845 HILRDEHDR
+845 HILRDEHER
-854 AAESARRLRETAR
+854 AAESARRLRATAR

-876 IGAGVDGIIAAS
+876 IGAGVDGILAAS
-888 LGERER
+888 LGEREK
-894 LDATLRTLERAL
+894 LDTTLRTLERAL

-917 ADTSVWGWAQGVC
+917 ADTSVWGWAQGIC

-943 FTEADAVMRALP
+943 FTEADGVMRALP
-955 STRGVTG
+955 STGGVTG
-962 FLGPYLLLRTLRGT
+962 FLGPYLLLRTLRGAT
-976 ADWGE
+976 GWDE
-981 LDGPGTERLAQVHWD
+981 LDGPGTERLAQVQWD

-1007 LGREGRSA
+1007 LGREGRAA
-1015 EAAKA
+1015 EAAKT
-1020 AEEALTGTAAI
+1020 AEEALTGTSTV

-1042 AQAALADGWGRPVEW
+1042 AEAALADGWGRPVAW
-1057 LRAAE
+1057 LRTAE

-1074 AACRALLRDAGA
+1074 AACRALLRESGS
-1086 PVPRRRQGHDTI
+1086 PVPRRRQGHDAV
-1098 PRELRRVG
+1098 PGELRRAG

-1112 EVLRLLAAR
+1112 EVLRLLGAR

-1126 IADHLFL
+1126 IAEHLFL
-1133 SPRTVEKHLASLRHR
+1133 SPRTVEKHLASLRDR
-1148 TDSPDRA
+1148 TGRPDRA
-1155 ALITLARRYAED
+1155 ALIALARKYADD